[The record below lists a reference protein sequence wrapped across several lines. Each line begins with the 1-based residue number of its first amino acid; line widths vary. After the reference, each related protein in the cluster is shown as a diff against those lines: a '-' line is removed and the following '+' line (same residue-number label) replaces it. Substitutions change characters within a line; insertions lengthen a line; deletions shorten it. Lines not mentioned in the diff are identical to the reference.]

1 MATFTPSLS
10 GIKGHA
16 LFSLLFMA
24 PLVQAADNTA
34 AKDGET
40 LTVTADPNKTAEATN
55 GYQPLNTSTATLT
68 NMPML
73 DIPQVVNTVSDKVL
87 EDQHATTL
95 DEALYNV
102 SNVVQTNTLG
112 GTQDAFVRRGF
123 GANRDGSIMTNGL
136 RTVLPRSFNAAT
148 ERVEVL
154 KGPAST
160 LYGILDPGGLI
171 NVVTKRP
178 EKTFG
183 GSLSATSSS
192 FGGGTGQ
199 IDVTGPIDGTRLAY
213 RLTGEYQDEDYWRN
227 FGNERSTFI
236 APSLTW
242 FGDDATVT
250 VLYSHR
256 DYKTPFDRGTIFDLN
271 TKKAVD
277 VDRKTRFDEP
287 FNVTDGQSDLAQLNA
302 EYRLNSQWTAKF
314 DYSYSQDKYSD
325 NQARVMAYDS
335 KTGNLTRRVDATQ
348 GSTQRMHT
356 TRADLQGNVDI
367 AGFYNEILTGV
378 SYENYDLLR
387 TDMIR
392 CKNVKGFNIYHPSY
406 GSLGKCTTVSASDS
420 DQTIKQESYSA
431 YAQDALYLTDKWIAV
446 AGMRYQYY
454 TQYAG
459 KGRPFNV
466 NTDSRDDQWTPKL
479 GLVYKLTPAVSLFA
493 NYSQTFMP
501 QSSIA
506 SYIGDLPPETSNAY
520 EIGAKFDIFDG
531 ITANIALF
539 DIHKRNVL
547 YTESIGDETVAKT
560 AGRVRSQG
568 VEVDLAGSLTE
579 NTNII
584 ASYGYTDAKVLE
596 DPDYAG
602 KPLPNVPRHTGSL
615 FLTYDIHNAFAGN
628 TLTLGGGGHG
638 VSRRSATNGA
648 DYYLPGY
655 FVADAF
661 AAYKMKLQYPVTL
674 QVNVKNLFDKTYY
687 TSSIAT
693 NNLGNQI
700 GDPREVQFTVK
711 MEF

>member
-10 GIKGHA
+10 GIKGRA

-302 EYRLNSQWTAKF
+302 EYRLNSEWTAKF

-547 YTESIGDETVAKT
+547 YTENIGDETVAKT